1 LRGDTDT
8 MTYKFPVSGCTIIRD
23 AMTGAFCLFESMAT
37 MLPLV
42 DDMHVMDMGSTDR
55 TLDLLYEIAFAN
67 KRIHIHEKKYVWENP
82 IVLANA
88 SNDVITLAQHDNV
101 LFWQAD
107 EIWHENLVQSMFNM
121 FALDLYNM
129 IFWRYQLRDN
139 FQKMHWLPHLVHRVG
154 NRKNGMFEFVGDG
167 MNTKHIIDVKVCG
180 GHHGGWPQW
189 SGKDPISILPANI
202 PTQDMILDVCS
213 LGAFRD
219 NLLDRRRLHFPL
231 WGESHFTI
239 EGVNPDDWQRNAMA
253 NEDWTK
259 TTTPFSIPKIM
270 MYHVGKTRYHVRPE
284 LIETLKKDREY
295 IECI

>member
-1 LRGDTDT
+1 MDT
-8 MTYKFPVSGCTIIRD
+8 MTSKFPISGCTIIRD

-42 DDMHVMDMGSTDR
+42 DDMHVMDMGSTDN
-55 TLDLLYEIAFAN
+55 TLELLHEIASAN
-67 KRIHIHEKKYVWENP
+67 KRIHIHEKNYVWENP

-88 SNDVITLAQHDNV
+88 SNDVIALAQHNNI

-107 EIWHENLVQSMFNM
+107 EIWHKNLVRGMVEM
-121 FALDLYNM
+121 FASGICNT

-139 FQKMHWLPHLVHRVG
+139 FQKIHWLPHIVHRVG

-167 MNTKHIIDVKVCG
+167 MNTKRIIDAKICG

-189 SGKDPISILPANI
+189 SGMLPTSIPPADI

-219 NLLDRRRLHFPL
+219 NLVERKKLHFPL
-231 WGESHFTI
+231 WSESHFTI
-239 EGVNPDDWQRNAMA
+239 EGVNPDDWQRNAMS

-270 MYHVGKTRYHVRPE
+270 RYHVGKVRYEIRPE
-284 LIETLKKDREY
+284 LLKALRDDTTEDY
-295 IECI
+295 LDGI